1 MNPDFTS
8 LLARVSREQLFL
20 GDLGLMFQQKHSSRR
35 QTLKLIGGLVFGA
48 SITTC
53 FSKKVLGIDFPID
66 NIQPF
71 AKMVQLVTVNP
82 SRNPLVFTPALILAI
97 FWEETMF
104 QNIKQWQGGLA
115 VGFGQIEK
123 SSIKLANQFVSGNSN
138 SPFSTQLILSDENV
152 SVQASVALL
161 DRYFSILKSKKA
173 ALMGYSGQRL
183 AIVNKWLSC
192 EAALQSLLVN
202 AFGWNQ
208 INVEAALRKART
220 FPTSGSRYDTIHQK
234 LWL

>member
-1 MNPDFTS
+1 
-8 LLARVSREQLFL
+8 
-20 GDLGLMFQQKHSSRR
+20 MFQQKYSSRR
-35 QTLKLIGGLVFGA
+35 QTLKLIGGLIFGA
-48 SITTC
+48 SITTD
-53 FSKKVLGIDFPID
+53 FSKKVLGQVNFPID

-71 AKMVQLVTVNP
+71 SKMVQLVSVNP
-82 SRNPLVFTPALILAI
+82 SRNPLVFTPALMLAI

-104 QNIKQWQGGLA
+104 QNIKQWRGGPA

-138 SPFSTQLILSDENV
+138 SPFSTESILSDDNV

-161 DRYFSILKSKKA
+161 DRYFSMLKSKNA
-173 ALMGYSGQRL
+173 ALMGYSGQRQG
-183 AIVNKWLSC
+183 IVNKWLSC
-192 EAALQSLLVN
+192 ETALQSLLIN

-208 INVEAALRKART
+208 ISVEEALRKARI
-220 FPTSGSRYDTIHQK
+220 FPTSGSRYDAIHQK